1 MKKADLISA
10 LAGKSGIKKV
20 EAQKVIDALIEIIGD
35 ERAKGE
41 KIQIAGF
48 GTFEVSE
55 RPAREG
61 RNPRIGETLTIEA
74 SKSPRFKAGK
84 TLKDRMNA

>member
-35 ERAKGE
+35 ELAKGE

-61 RNPRIGETLTIEA
+61 RNPRSGETLTIEA
-74 SKSPRFKAGK
+74 SKSPRFKASK
-84 TLKDRMNA
+84 TLRDRMNA